1 MPQTNA
7 EIIAA
12 EPGVWLEVDGKLIPD
27 YAATLKEFGEG
38 DVVTG
43 TVVRV
48 DRDEILVD
56 IGYKSEGVI
65 PISELSIRRN
75 VDPLEEVALGDE
87 VDALVMQKEDADG
100 RLILSKKRARF
111 EKAWRKIEEAAESG
125 EPVEG
130 LVIEVVKGG
139 LILDLGV
146 RGFLPASLVDI
157 RRVQDLEEYRDQT
170 LRARVIELN
179 RSRNNVVLSRRAVL
193 EEERRELRQRIL
205 DTLEPGS
212 VVEGV
217 ISNIVDFGAFV
228 DLDGIDGLIHISEL
242 SWSHVNHPS
251 ELLDIGQKV
260 RVKVLDI
267 DRDRQRISLGLK
279 QTQADPW
286 QQVLDAYQ
294 QGDVVRGRV
303 TKVVTFGAFV
313 EIVPGV
319 EGLVHISE
327 LAAHHVENPREV
339 VSQGD
344 DTPVKIIEVD
354 ADRRR
359 LSLSIKRV
367 EPEDEI
373 LASIELEGLPPRRE
387 PVATSDDDDDP
398 RYSAEANDI
407 EAIESSLAAP
417 TIEDGLAEPEPEG
430 AEESDDPTA
439 ETAEEVEAEAIA
451 VEEPEVEPET
461 SHEGEPAEAVAEP
474 ETVVEDE
481 APAAA
486 AADPEAEVEE
496 EAEAEADAEALAD
509 LEPVVE
515 DAAPEAAAQDEQKP
529 EPELGLSD
537 DVFGDA
543 ADGEVERADAPA

>member
-1 MPQTNA
+1 
-7 EIIAA
+7 
-12 EPGVWLEVDGKLIPD
+12 
-27 YAATLKEFGEG
+27 
-38 DVVTG
+38 
-43 TVVRV
+43 
-48 DRDEILVD
+48 
-56 IGYKSEGVI
+56 
-65 PISELSIRRN
+65 
-75 VDPLEEVALGDE
+75 
-87 VDALVMQKEDADG
+87 
-100 RLILSKKRARF
+100 
-111 EKAWRKIEEAAESG
+111 
-125 EPVEG
+125 
-130 LVIEVVKGG
+130 
-139 LILDLGV
+139 
-146 RGFLPASLVDI
+146 
-157 RRVQDLEEYRDQT
+157 
-170 LRARVIELN
+170 
-179 RSRNNVVLSRRAVL
+179 
-193 EEERRELRQRIL
+193 
-205 DTLEPGS
+205 

-251 ELLDIGQKV
+251 ELLEIGQKV

-339 VSQGD
+339 VTQGD

-387 PVATSDDDDDP
+387 SLPADADAEDDE
-398 RYSAEANDI
+398 RFTAAAEALGETETAD
-407 EAIESSLAAP
+407 EAAAEEGESEDVAAGA
-417 TIEDGLAEPEPEG
+417 EDEPEPE
-430 AEESDDPTA
+430 AEAEAEPEAEAAEPVELDEAPTA
-439 ETAEEVEAEAIA
+439 EVEAAAEAPAAEVEAAAEAPAAEPESEATIEDPITEPQPEGIEDADA
-451 VEEPEVEPET
+451 VGETPEEEAAEATATEEPETEPET
-461 SHEGEPAEAVAEP
+461 SHEGEP
-474 ETVVEDE
+474 
-481 APAAA
+481 
-486 AADPEAEVEE
+486 
-496 EAEAEADAEALAD
+496 
-509 LEPVVE
+509 
-515 DAAPEAAAQDEQKP
+515 
-529 EPELGLSD
+529 ELGLSD
-537 DVFGDA
+537 EVFGDA
-543 ADGEVERADAPA
+543 ADGGSANGAGAEAEAEAEADSKV

>member
-1 MPQTNA
+1 M
-7 EIIAA
+7 
-12 EPGVWLEVDGKLIPD
+12 
-27 YAATLKEFGEG
+27 
-38 DVVTG
+38 
-43 TVVRV
+43 
-48 DRDEILVD
+48 
-56 IGYKSEGVI
+56 
-65 PISELSIRRN
+65 
-75 VDPLEEVALGDE
+75 
-87 VDALVMQKEDADG
+87 
-100 RLILSKKRARF
+100 
-111 EKAWRKIEEAAESG
+111 
-125 EPVEG
+125 
-130 LVIEVVKGG
+130 
-139 LILDLGV
+139 
-146 RGFLPASLVDI
+146 
-157 RRVQDLEEYRDQT
+157 
-170 LRARVIELN
+170 
-179 RSRNNVVLSRRAVL
+179 LSRRAVL

-387 PVATSDDDDDP
+387 PVTTSDDDDDP

-474 ETVVEDE
+474 ETVAEDE
-481 APAAA
+481 APAAS
-486 AADPEAEVEE
+486 DPEADVEE